1 MLEADRAPS
10 AVALTRA
17 VTEAVAAAREVGVG
31 WCAARHL
38 THTGAIGYFA
48 LQVAEAGIAG
58 IVMSASGPMMIY
70 PGTRVAAVSSNPIA
84 FAIPRRNGRPYLLD
98 FSTGVVANG
107 KIMGAADRGEKIPV
121 GWGVDKDGRDTTD
134 PKAVENVLP
143 MAGIK
148 GAGLSFMIECLTS
161 LLLSEPR
168 IAPDLESWAIGD
180 DPFLNGSV
188 IAIDPG
194 AFGDP
199 DRFLREAER
208 LGTAI
213 AGLARADG
221 VREDHAAGRARRR
234 DPRRARDQGHSDPEG
249 DVATYRQGGDGAR
262 RQAAQ
267 RMKRRVA
274 PMKPKMWNFPAALLL
289 ALCFWTPA
297 SAQDWPSKPI
307 HLVVP
312 FAPGGAADI
321 WGRILA
327 DHLSTALKQS
337 VVVENRGGAGGML
350 AAAQVARAEPD
361 GYTILVGGLAP
372 QIMAPAIASNPAF
385 DPLRDFTHDRL
396 HRRATDHLGGAA
408 ARRAALGR

>member
-1 MLEADRAPS
+1 MPQDSLRLGKAELEGFASAIFVRAGLTQEHADAWAKMLVWANLRGTDSHGIIRIPRYIDLIKAKSINATPDIRVTRKPGSAAIVLEADRAPS

-17 VTEAVAAAREVGVG
+17 VREAVAAAREVGVG

-48 LQVAEAGIAG
+48 LQVAEAGMAG

-84 FAIPRRNGRPYLLD
+84 FAIPRKNGRPYLLD

-188 IAIDPG
+188 LAIDPA
-194 AFGDP
+194 AFGDA
-199 DRFLREAER
+199 DKFLREAER
-208 LGTAI
+208 LGVAV

-221 VREDHAAGRARRR
+221 VKKIMLPGER
-234 DPRRARDQGHSDPEG
+234 G
-249 DVATYRQGGDGAR
+249 DA
-262 RQAAQ
+262 
-267 RMKRRVA
+267 
-274 PMKPKMWNFPAALLL
+274 
-289 ALCFWTPA
+289 
-297 SAQDWPSKPI
+297 I
-307 HLVVP
+307 
-312 FAPGGAADI
+312 
-321 WGRILA
+321 
-327 DHLSTALKQS
+327 
-337 VVVENRGGAGGML
+337 
-350 AAAQVARAEPD
+350 RAERERD
-361 GYTILVGGLAP
+361 GIPIPKGTWQRIAK
-372 QIMAPAIASNPAF
+372 AAIA
-385 DPLRDFTHDRL
+385 
-396 HRRATDHLGGAA
+396 LGVQPPM
-408 ARRAALGR
+408 

>member
-1 MLEADRAPS
+1 MSEIRISKSDLESFTSAIFVAAGLSREHAGAWAKMLVWANLRGTDSHGIIRIPRYIDLVQAKSINARPDMKVTRKPGAAAIVLEADRAPS

-17 VTEAVAAAREVGVG
+17 VSEAVTVAREVGIG

-48 LQVAEAGIAG
+48 LQVAEAGMAG

-84 FAIPRRNGRPYLLD
+84 FAIPRKNGRPYLLD

-107 KIMGAADRGEKIPV
+107 KIMGAADRGEKIPI

-188 IAIDPG
+188 LAIDPS
-194 AFGDP
+194 AFGDA
-199 DRFLREAER
+199 DKFLREAER
-208 LGTAI
+208 LGVAI

-221 VREDHAAGRARRR
+221 VDKIMLPGER
-234 DPRRARDQGHSDPEG
+234 G
-249 DVATYRQGGDGAR
+249 DA
-262 RQAAQ
+262 
-267 RMKRRVA
+267 
-274 PMKPKMWNFPAALLL
+274 
-289 ALCFWTPA
+289 
-297 SAQDWPSKPI
+297 I
-307 HLVVP
+307 
-312 FAPGGAADI
+312 
-321 WGRILA
+321 
-327 DHLSTALKQS
+327 
-337 VVVENRGGAGGML
+337 
-350 AAAQVARAEPD
+350 RAEREVSGIPIPK
-361 GYTILVGGLAP
+361 GTW
-372 QIMAPAIASNPAF
+372 QRIAK
-385 DPLRDFTHDRL
+385 
-396 HRRATDHLGGAA
+396 AA
-408 ARRAALGR
+408 VALGVQPPM